1 MRRVSIVAVLLVGI
15 AFVSCKKEKKVETIE
30 PLEEVIEFQEP
41 KADAVG
47 SDIVLGVSN
56 FLKNEFLTEADLKVM
71 TDTDRQFKLYTVDLN
86 GDGKK
91 ETFVSLEGTYFC
103 GSGGCTMLLLD
114 STYKLITKFTVM
126 QGAIFVEP
134 TVENDWKVLTVKS
147 GGEWKKLVYADG
159 TYPSNP
165 SILEKAPYDAPSGHA
180 EVIFDQ
186 EQKLDVY
193 EF

>member
-1 MRRVSIVAVLLVGI
+1 MRRISIVAVLLVGI
-15 AFVSCKKEKKVETIE
+15 AFVSCKKEKKVEAIE

-56 FLKNEFLTEADLKVM
+56 FLKNEFLTEADLKVI
-71 TDTDRQFKLYTVDLN
+71 TDTDRQFKLYAIDLN

-91 ETFVSLEGTYFC
+91 EIFVSLTGTYFC
-103 GSGGCTMLLLD
+103 GSGGCTTLLLGSD
-114 STYKLITKFTVM
+114 YKLITKFTVM

-147 GGEWKKLVYADG
+147 DGEWKSLVYANG

-165 SILEKAPYDAPSGHA
+165 SVVEKAKYDAPSGHA
-180 EVIFDQ
+180 EVVFNQ

>member
-41 KADAVG
+41 KTDAVG

-159 TYPSNP
+159 TYPANP